1 MIAKD
6 EKIKEAIDKLVYLY
20 KNNGI
25 DSDASDIVKEAIEIL
40 IEGLKTND

>member
-1 MIAKD
+1 MITKD

-20 KNNGI
+20 KSNGI
-25 DSDASDIVKEAIEIL
+25 DSDACDVIKEAIEIL